1 MQLFSN
7 LTIPV
12 IQKNCFQFGIFILL
26 FLFLFFYPGQN
37 YYQTLQVSWKEPE
50 VIPLPKAIDFYPAL
64 YPLSYGTYPIPYLTA
79 KSAILI
85 DVPSAVVLYEKNPD
99 EKLFPASTTKIMTA
113 LVSLDHYQVNT
124 PIYISQFKKEGAQMG
139 LVIGDTVTV
148 NSLLY
153 GLLVNSGNDA
163 ASVLAN
169 HYPGGEN
176 AFVKEMN
183 QKAGELHLTQTHFV
197 DADGFSEPGHYMSAL
212 DLARLSTFA
221 LKNPLFAKIVN
232 TKVTDVPDYN
242 YKKLYHLENINKLLG
257 MLPGINGIKT
267 GWTEE
272 AGECL
277 VASAERNGHFLVSVI
292 LGSSDRFGE
301 TKVLLDWGFNNFIW
315 QESQTTHSQ

>member
-1 MQLFSN
+1 MQPFSY

-12 IQKNCFQFGIFILL
+12 IQKNFFQFGIFLFL

-50 VIPLPKAIDFYPAL
+50 VIPLPKAIDFYPAS

-85 DVPSAVVLYEKNPD
+85 DVPSAVVLYEKNPN

-139 LVIGDTVTV
+139 LAIGDTVTV

-183 QKAGELHLTQTHFV
+183 QKAVELHLTQTHFV

-232 TKVTDVPDYN
+232 TKITDVPDYY

-315 QESQTTHSQ
+315 Q